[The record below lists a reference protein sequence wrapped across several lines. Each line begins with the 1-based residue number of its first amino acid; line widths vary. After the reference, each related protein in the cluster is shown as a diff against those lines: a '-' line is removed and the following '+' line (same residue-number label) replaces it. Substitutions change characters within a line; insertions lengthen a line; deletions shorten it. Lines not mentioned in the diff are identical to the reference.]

1 MSYHLRQQQ
10 GALPVHHK
18 KIFQTYCAT
27 YFQNKCIFCDKE
39 VKYVKRKSKF
49 LRKCAVEQ
57 GKSKTLHH
65 AKENNCFH
73 LIVFA
78 STNHLTAAK
87 AQYHS
92 SRYTDYTRP
101 GTGKKV
107 IEKSDYQKL
116 ELETFQE
123 VVKHCHDI
131 ICSSSILKFEE
142 LL

>member
-1 MSYHLRQQQ
+1 MLQH
-10 GALPVHHK
+10 G
-18 KIFQTYCAT
+18 
-27 YFQNKCIFCDKE
+27 KE
-39 VKYVKRKSKF
+39 KNDFNLMV
-49 LRKCAVEQ
+49 L
-57 GKSKTLHH
+57 
-65 AKENNCFH
+65 
-73 LIVFA
+73 A
-78 STNHLTAAK
+78 STNDLTAAE

-101 GTGKKV
+101 VTCKKV

-131 ICSSSILKFEE
+131 ICSSSILKSEE